1 MIAVRLFG
9 GLQVLAGSGRRSYDM
24 PYRPGLT
31 VSAVLAEEGLPFEGI
46 GVILVNGRHAS
57 LATPLQDGD
66 RLSVFTPA
74 GGG

>member
-1 MIAVRLFG
+1 MRLFG
-9 GLQVLAGSGRRSYDM
+9 GLPVLAASGRSKFEVTPRD
-24 PYRPGLT
+24 GLT
-31 VSAVLAEEGLPFEGI
+31 VSAVLSSEGLPPEGI

-57 LATPLQDGD
+57 ADTVLQDGD